1 MEIINF
7 IIWGIRKGA
16 VLVRNTR
23 GEFNVVVWP
32 MFITPVRKTYAIGF
46 KYLSCLPLTGYHIY
60 FTQRCVF
67 CLDIGTLASY
77 HTLPQKNFKE
87 ICQGLNSIISKK
99 KNSLLFQHLRDPVL
113 VAFEIYF
120 QRNVILSRNTV
131 HCICVW
137 HMCLAL
143 PSCHEIHG
151 MMGNLW
157 CYCSI
162 LIRHSISFLYDDDTT
177 VWNTSV
183 VLSWVY

>member
-1 MEIINF
+1 MTNVHNTCEENLCHWFQLSIMFASHRLSHLFYTKMCVLPGHWHIGKLPHFATEKLGRDLSGTKFNNF
-7 IIWGIRKGA
+7 
-16 VLVRNTR
+16 
-23 GEFNVVVWP
+23 
-32 MFITPVRKTYAIGF
+32 
-46 KYLSCLPLTGYHIY
+46 
-60 FTQRCVF
+60 
-67 CLDIGTLASY
+67 
-77 HTLPQKNFKE
+77 
-87 ICQGLNSIISKK
+87 KK